1 MSSTNSKI
9 QDLSVEKIVENLKAA
24 GMPPDFG
31 EDNSRLLIKTLK
43 TLAQGEPIASS
54 GVERIS
60 DELGI
65 SVEKAD
71 EFLRQITERDSDD
84 NIIGLMGLSLNPEW
98 PHRFNINGNSLRTW
112 CAWDTLF
119 LPTLVDAPVV
129 VESESPVRGT
139 TVRLTVTPNGVVNS
153 SPEGAVVSIAIIDPA
168 LDDVSS
174 MEAIWG
180 NFCHQVFFFPTK
192 QEAEEWSKEKNNIAI
207 LSVNEGYELGR
218 LVFSQLRHYV

>member
-65 SVEKAD
+65 SCRK
-71 EFLRQITERDSDD
+71 
-84 NIIGLMGLSLNPEW
+84 G
-98 PHRFNINGNSLRTW
+98 
-112 CAWDTLF
+112 
-119 LPTLVDAPVV
+119 
-129 VESESPVRGT
+129 
-139 TVRLTVTPNGVVNS
+139 
-153 SPEGAVVSIAIIDPA
+153 
-168 LDDVSS
+168 
-174 MEAIWG
+174 
-180 NFCHQVFFFPTK
+180 
-192 QEAEEWSKEKNNIAI
+192 
-207 LSVNEGYELGR
+207 
-218 LVFSQLRHYV
+218 